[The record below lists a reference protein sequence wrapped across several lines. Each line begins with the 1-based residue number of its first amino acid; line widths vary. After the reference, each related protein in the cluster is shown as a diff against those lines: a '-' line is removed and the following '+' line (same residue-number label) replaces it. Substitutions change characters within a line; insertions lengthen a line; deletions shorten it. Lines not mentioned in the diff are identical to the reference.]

1 MSGAN
6 SNAREDATY
15 RNDSPEGEAAVAKRG
30 KTKAISKQGGQP
42 GPEPKVLDS
51 ITGDDALAI
60 LKVLVRDRRLA
71 QEIERVAR
79 EHCSNVEMHVVAAN
93 VATELDSLDIEDVWD
108 RSGNNRYGYVEPS
121 EAAWE
126 VFDEALRPFRD
137 EVGKY
142 GRLSMLREA
151 ELACQGILK
160 GIYDFEKESSSEF
173 KESAVDAPAEYFGM
187 VLDDW
192 KKLFGGRPPSGP
204 LDRMTEFLTKH
215 CAGWAEWAM
224 KSLRPRKR

>member
-1 MSGAN
+1 M
-6 SNAREDATY
+6 
-15 RNDSPEGEAAVAKRG
+15 AKRG
-30 KTKAISKQGGQP
+30 KTKASSRQSGQP
-42 GPEPKVLDS
+42 GPKPKVIDY

-60 LKVLVRDRRLA
+60 LEVLARDRRLA
-71 QEIERVAR
+71 REIERVAKQ
-79 EHCSNVEMHVVAAN
+79 HCSNVEMHVVAEN
-93 VATELDSLDIEDVWD
+93 VAMELDSLVVEDVWD
-108 RSGNNRYGYVEPS
+108 RSGRNRYGYVEPS
-121 EAAWE
+121 EAASE
-126 VFDEALRPFRD
+126 MFDEALRPFRD

-142 GRLSMLREA
+142 EKLSMLREA

-173 KESAVDAPAEYFGM
+173 KEWAVDAPAEYFAI

-192 KKLFGGRPPSGP
+192 KKLFGGRPPSDP